1 MKANKALHGSYI
13 QSSFVEKGEIGD
25 INDFLN
31 WYSGRN
37 AAGKFSV
44 NQIPFSKSEQ
54 WFHDEKCGY
63 LRHYTGKFFSIEGI
77 RVSTSFGPVTTWEQI
92 IINQP
97 EIGILGIIS
106 KVIGGVRHFLM
117 QAKMEPGNINILQLS
132 PTLQATRSNYKQIHK
147 GKVPAYLEYFVEHPD
162 SKVIVDQLQTEQGGR
177 FLKKRNR
184 NIIIEV
190 SGDIKVEED
199 YYWLTLWQ
207 IKQLMKIDNLVNMDS
222 RSVIACIPYINE
234 VENIASSSVEGDFN
248 SNDFRFIHSLC
259 DTDNSY
265 YNIDQIIGWL
275 ARLKAEYDLT
285 VSSVSINDL
294 ADWEI
299 TEEEIR
305 HKTENR
311 FSAIL
316 VDVKAGNREVTSW
329 NQPLIKETQIGLI
342 GYLIKNINGIDHFV
356 VQAKLEPGNID
367 KFELAPTV
375 SFSNYEERVASGYKA
390 NFIEYFISD
399 KNANILFDSLQS
411 EEGGRFYHFQNR
423 NMIVETSDK
432 LSLPENY
439 ILMTL
444 NQILTLSKLGLFN
457 IESRSLLSAL
467 DFTTR

>member
-1 MKANKALHGSYI
+1 MKTFKALPGSFI
-13 QSSFVEKGEIGD
+13 ESSFVEKGEIGD

-31 WYSGRN
+31 WYSKRN

-44 NQIPFSKSEQ
+44 NQIPFAKSEQ
-54 WFHDEKCGY
+54 WFFDKDDGS

-77 RVSTSFGPVTTWEQI
+77 SVSTTFGSINSWNQI

-106 KVIGGVRHFLM
+106 KIIGDVRHFLM

-147 GKVPAYLEYFVEHPD
+147 GKVPTYLEYFVDYPD
-162 SKVIVDQLQTEQGGR
+162 SMVIVDQLQTEQGSR

-207 IKQLMKIDNLVNMDS
+207 IKQLMKVDNLVNMDS
-222 RSVIACIPYINE
+222 RSVIACMPYINE
-234 VENIASSSVEGDFN
+234 VENIALSSLEGEFN
-248 SNDFRFIHSLC
+248 YKDFRFIHSLF
-259 DTDNSY
+259 DTDNSCC
-265 YNIDQIIGWL
+265 NIDQIIGWL
-275 ARLKAEYDLT
+275 ARLKADHDLII
-285 VSSVSINDL
+285 SSISINNL

-299 TEEEIR
+299 TTEEIR

-342 GYLIKNINGIDHFV
+342 GYLIKNINGVDHFV
-356 VQAKLEPGNID
+356 VQAKMEPGNID

-375 SFSNYEERVASGYKA
+375 SFSNYEQRVASGYKA
-390 NFIEYFISD
+390 HFTEYFMSD
-399 KNANILFDSLQS
+399 KSVNIIFDSLQS

-423 NMIVETSDK
+423 NMIVETNDE

-439 ILMTL
+439 NFMTL

-457 IESRSLLSAL
+457 IESRSLLSAI
-467 DFTTR
+467 DITTR

>member
-1 MKANKALHGSYI
+1 
-13 QSSFVEKGEIGD
+13 
-25 INDFLN
+25 
-31 WYSGRN
+31 
-37 AAGKFSV
+37 
-44 NQIPFSKSEQ
+44 
-54 WFHDEKCGY
+54 
-63 LRHYTGKFFSIEGI
+63 
-77 RVSTSFGPVTTWEQI
+77 
-92 IINQP
+92 
-97 EIGILGIIS
+97 
-106 KVIGGVRHFLM
+106 
-117 QAKMEPGNINILQLS
+117 
-132 PTLQATRSNYKQIHK
+132 
-147 GKVPAYLEYFVEHPD
+147 VPAYLEYFVEHPD
-162 SKVIVDQLQTEQGGR
+162 SKVDVDQLQTEQGGR

-234 VENIASSSVEGDFN
+234 VENIAFEEDFN
-248 SNDFRFIHSLC
+248 STDFRFIHSLC
-259 DTDNSY
+259 NTDNSC

-275 ARLKAEYDLT
+275 TRLKAEYDLT

-294 ADWEI
+294 ADWET
-299 TEEEIR
+299 TEVEIR

-342 GYLIKNINGIDHFV
+342 GYLIKKINGVDHFV
-356 VQAKLEPGNID
+356 VQAKMEPGNID

-375 SFSNYEERVASGYKA
+375 SFSNYEERVAGGYKTTFA
-390 NFIEYFISD
+390 EYFIGD
-399 KNANILFDSLQS
+399 KRVNVIYDNLQS

-423 NMIVETSDK
+423 NMIIETQDE
-432 LSLPENY
+432 LSLPENF
-439 ILMTL
+439 IWMTL

-467 DFTTR
+467 DITTR

>member
-1 MKANKALHGSYI
+1 MKANKSLNGSYI
-13 QSSFVEKGEIGD
+13 ESSFVEKGEIGD
-25 INDFLN
+25 INDFLK
-31 WYSGRN
+31 WYSERN

-44 NQIPFSKSEQ
+44 NQIPFSSSEQ

-63 LRHYTGKFFSIEGI
+63 LKHNTGKFFSIEGI
-77 RVSTSFGPVTTWEQI
+77 RVSTSFGPVATWEQI

-106 KVIGGVRHFLM
+106 KIIGGVRHFLM

-147 GKVPAYLEYFVEHPD
+147 GRVPAYLEYFVEHPD
-162 SKVIVDQLQTEQGGR
+162 SQVVVDQLQTEQGGR
-177 FLKKRNR
+177 FLRKRNR

-190 SGDIKVEED
+190 SCDIKVEED

-222 RSVIACIPYINE
+222 RSVIACMPYINE
-234 VENIASSSVEGDFN
+234 VDNIASSSVEGDFN
-248 SNDFRFIHSLC
+248 FKDFRFIHSLC
-259 DTDNSY
+259 NTGNSC
-265 YNIDQIIGWL
+265 YNFDQIIGWL

-285 VSSVSINDL
+285 VSSVSLNDL

-299 TEEEIR
+299 TKDEIR

-342 GYLIKNINGIDHFV
+342 GYLVKKINGVDHFI
-356 VQAKLEPGNID
+356 VQAKMEPGNID

-375 SFSNYEERVASGYKA
+375 SFSNYEERVASGYKPT
-390 NFIEYFISD
+390 FGEYFLENKVVNVIYD
-399 KNANILFDSLQS
+399 NLQS

-423 NMIVETSDK
+423 NMILETQDE
-432 LSLPENY
+432 LILPENF
-439 ILMTL
+439 IWMTL
-444 NQILTLSKLGLFN
+444 NQILTLSKLGFFN
-457 IESRSLLSAL
+457 IESRSLISAL
-467 DFTTR
+467 DITTR

>member
-1 MKANKALHGSYI
+1 MKTNKSLNGSFLA
-13 QSSFVEKGEIGD
+13 SSFIEKGEFGD

-31 WYSGRN
+31 WYAKRN
-37 AAGKFSV
+37 SEGKFKV

-54 WFHDEKCGY
+54 WFYDEKLGC
-63 LRHYTGKFFSIEGI
+63 LKHFTGKFFSIEGI
-77 RVSTSFGPVTTWEQI
+77 RVSTNFGAINAWEQI

-97 EIGILGIIS
+97 EIGILGIIT
-106 KVIGGVRHFLM
+106 KIIGGVRHFLM

-147 GKVPAYLEYFVEHPD
+147 GKVPAYLEYFIGHQD

-177 FLKKRNR
+177 FLRKRNR

-234 VENIASSSVEGDFN
+234 VETIKLSSVDGDFN
-248 SNDFRFIHSLC
+248 NFRFIDSLC
-259 DTDNSY
+259 DTDKQLNS
-265 YNIDQIIGWL
+265 IDQIIAWL
-275 ARLKAEYDLT
+275 AKLKADYDLT
-285 VSSVSINDL
+285 VSSISINDL
-294 ADWEI
+294 TDWEI
-299 TEEEIR
+299 TSEEIR

-316 VDVKAGNREVTSW
+316 VDVEAGNREVTSW
-329 NQPLIKETQIGLI
+329 NQPLIKETQVGLN
-342 GYLIKNINGIDHFV
+342 GYLIKKINTIDHFL
-356 VQAKLEPGNID
+356 VQAKMEPGNID
-367 KFELAPTV
+367 KFELAPTI
-375 SFSNYEERVASGYKA
+375 SFSNYEERITSGYNA
-390 NFIEYFISD
+390 PFLDYFINIS
-399 KNANILFDSLQS
+399 KENILFDSVQS

-423 NMIVETSDK
+423 NMLVETKDEICI
-432 LSLPENY
+432 PENF
-439 ILMTL
+439 IWMTL
-444 NQILTLSKLGLFN
+444 NQVLSLSKLGLFN

-467 DFTTR
+467 DITKR

>member
-1 MKANKALHGSYI
+1 MKINKTLSGTYI
-13 QSSFVEKGEIGD
+13 ESSFIEKGEIGNID
-25 INDFLN
+25 DFLS
-31 WYSGRN
+31 WYSKRN
-37 AAGKFSV
+37 QVGKFNV
-44 NQIPFSKSEQ
+44 NQIPFSNSQQ
-54 WFHDEKCGY
+54 WFYDDNSGSLKHF
-63 LRHYTGKFFSIEGI
+63 TGKFFSIEGI
-77 RVSTSFGPVTTWEQI
+77 KVSTSFGPKNTWEQI

-97 EIGILGIIS
+97 EIGILGIIT
-106 KVIGGVRHFLM
+106 KIIGGVRHFLM

-147 GKVPAYLEYFVEHPD
+147 GKVPTYLEYFIENPD
-162 SKVIVDQLQTEQGGR
+162 SKVVVDQLQTEQGGR

-190 SGDIKVEED
+190 SDDIKVEED

-234 VENIASSSVEGDFN
+234 VDDIELSTLEGEFN
-248 SNDFRFIHSLC
+248 TTSFRFIHSLC
-259 DTDNSY
+259 NTENSC

-285 VSSVSINDL
+285 VSSVRIKDIV
-294 ADWEI
+294 DWV
-299 TEEEIR
+299 TTDVEIR

-316 VDVKAGNREVTSW
+316 VDVMAGNREVTSW

-342 GYLIKNINGIDHFV
+342 GYLIKVINGVDHFV
-356 VQAKLEPGNID
+356 VQAKMEPGNID

-375 SFSNYEERVASGYKA
+375 SFSNFEERVASGYRPT
-390 NFIEYFISD
+390 FVEYFIGD
-399 KNANILFDSLQS
+399 KSTNVIYDNLQS

-423 NMIVETSDK
+423 NMIVETNDK

-444 NQILTLSKLGLFN
+444 NQILTLSKMGLFN

-467 DFTTR
+467 DITTQ

>member
-1 MKANKALHGSYI
+1 MKANKSLYGSYI
-13 QSSFVEKGEIGD
+13 ESSFVEKGEIGD
-25 INDFLN
+25 INDFLK
-31 WYSGRN
+31 WYSERN

-44 NQIPFSKSEQ
+44 NQIPFSSSEQ

-63 LRHYTGKFFSIEGI
+63 LKHYTGKFFSIEGI
-77 RVSTSFGPVTTWEQI
+77 RVSTSFGPVATWEQI

-147 GKVPAYLEYFVEHPD
+147 GRVPAYLEYFVEHPD
-162 SKVIVDQLQTEQGGR
+162 SQVVVDQLQTEQGGR
-177 FLKKRNR
+177 FLRKRNR

-190 SGDIKVEED
+190 SCDIKVEED

-234 VENIASSSVEGDFN
+234 LDNIASSSVDGDFN
-248 SNDFRFIHSLC
+248 FKDFRFIHSLC
-259 DTDNSY
+259 NTGNSC

-285 VSSVSINDL
+285 VSSVSLNDL

-299 TEEEIR
+299 TKDEIR

-342 GYLIKNINGIDHFV
+342 GYLVKKINGVDHFI
-356 VQAKLEPGNID
+356 VQAKMEPGNID

-375 SFSNYEERVASGYKA
+375 SFSNYEERVTNGYKPT
-390 NFIEYFISD
+390 FGEYFLENKMVNVIYD
-399 KNANILFDSLQS
+399 NLQS

-423 NMIVETSDK
+423 NMILETQDE
-432 LSLPENY
+432 LILPENF
-439 ILMTL
+439 IWMTL
-444 NQILTLSKLGLFN
+444 NQILTLSKLGFFN
-457 IESRSLLSAL
+457 IESRSLISAL
-467 DFTTR
+467 DITTR

>member
-1 MKANKALHGSYI
+1 MKGNNALNGSYI
-13 QSSFVEKGEIGD
+13 ESSFIEKGEIGD
-25 INDFLN
+25 ISDFLR

-54 WFHDEKCGY
+54 WFYDVKYGY
-63 LRHYTGKFFSIEGI
+63 LKHYTGKFFSIEGI
-77 RVSTSFGPVTTWEQI
+77 RVSTSFGPVNTWEQI

-106 KVIGGVRHFLM
+106 KIIGGVRHFLM

-147 GKVPAYLEYFVEHPD
+147 GKVPSYLEYFVEHPD
-162 SKVIVDQLQTEQGGR
+162 SKVVVDQLQTEQGGR

-190 SGDIKVEED
+190 SGDINLEED

-248 SNDFRFIHSLC
+248 STDFRFIHSLC
-259 DTDNSY
+259 NTDNSC

-275 ARLKAEYDLT
+275 TRLKAEYDLT

-299 TEEEIR
+299 TEKDIR

-329 NQPLIKETQIGLI
+329 NQPLIKEIQIGLI
-342 GYLIKNINGIDHFV
+342 GYLIKKINGVDHFV
-356 VQAKLEPGNID
+356 VQAKMEPGNID

-375 SFSNYEERVASGYKA
+375 SFSNYEERVASGYQPT
-390 NFIEYFISD
+390 FGEYFIGD
-399 KNANILFDSLQS
+399 KRGNVLYDNLQS

-423 NMIVETSDK
+423 NMIVETQSE
-432 LSLPENY
+432 LNLPENF
-439 ILMTL
+439 IWMTL
-444 NQILTLSKLGLFN
+444 NQILTLAKLGLFN

-467 DFTTR
+467 DITTR